1 MKRIMVD
8 MSATLIHH
16 GHIRLIKKAAEMGEV
31 VIGLTTDEDIL
42 LKKGYKPE
50 LNFDQRKEIL
60 ESLNLVNEVVPTPWM
75 IDNSILDKH
84 NIDKLVHGDDNSNKV
99 SKERLIIFPRTKR
112 ISSTELRKKSLES
125 LMQAK

>member
-84 NIDKLVHGDDNSNKV
+84 NIDIK
-99 SKERLIIFPRTKR
+99 I
-112 ISSTELRKKSLES
+112 
-125 LMQAK
+125 

>member
-16 GHIRLIKKAAEMGEV
+16 GHIRLIKKAAEIGEV

-60 ESLNLVNEVVPTPWM
+60 ESLNLVN
-75 IDNSILDKH
+75 
-84 NIDKLVHGDDNSNKV
+84 
-99 SKERLIIFPRTKR
+99 
-112 ISSTELRKKSLES
+112 
-125 LMQAK
+125 

>member
-42 LKKGYKPE
+42 LKKGYISA
-50 LNFDQRKEIL
+50 LF
-60 ESLNLVNEVVPTPWM
+60 
-75 IDNSILDKH
+75 
-84 NIDKLVHGDDNSNKV
+84 
-99 SKERLIIFPRTKR
+99 LIFY
-112 ISSTELRKKSLES
+112 SFFSFS
-125 LMQAK
+125 